1 MINKKIVYI
10 VGGLG
15 SQMSAYALW
24 ISLRNKF
31 EDVEYDLSWF
41 DENPQCHQ
49 GSELP
54 KIFGIPDRRSS
65 RWITYPLSQRLSR
78 IPARLL
84 FKVLKF
90 IRIVKWLSAERC
102 EYDYDPTVFSDR
114 YGVTVYYQCW
124 TSYKYFIGV
133 EDQIKAAFSFPP
145 ISSDFNE
152 KFQRF
157 KANRDIVSIHVRCGD
172 SITSP
177 AFAGLTPI
185 EYFREATDLISAKLK
200 SPIFLVFTD
209 DLNWCRK
216 NLHDHRLMFAKEI
229 FPEIVESYQDMQ
241 VMSMCDHNIISS
253 SSFSWWA
260 AFLNSNPL
268 KIVIAPEKWIR
279 PDYGKINNIRLT
291 EMVMPGW
298 ITIKNI

>member
-24 ISLRNKF
+24 ISLQNKF
-31 EDVEYDLSWF
+31 KEVEYDLSWF

-54 KIFGIPDRRSS
+54 KIFGIPDGRSS
-65 RWITYPLSQRLSR
+65 RWITYPLSLKLRR
-78 IPARLL
+78 IPARLV
-84 FKVLKF
+84 FKVLK
-90 IRIVKWLSAERC
+90 IIGIIKWLSAERC
-102 EYDYDPTVFSDR
+102 EYDFDPTVFTDR
-114 YGVTVYYQCW
+114 YGVTIYYQCW

-133 EDQIKAAFSFPP
+133 EDKIKTAFSFPP

-157 KANRDIVSIHVRCGD
+157 KANREVVAVHIRCGD
-172 SITSP
+172 SFISP

-185 EYFREATDLISAKLK
+185 AYFREAIDLISSKIK
-200 SPIFLVFTD
+200 SPIFLLFTD
-209 DLNWCRK
+209 DLEWCIK
-216 NLHDHRLMFAKEI
+216 NLDDKRLLFAKEI
-229 FPEIVESYQDMQ
+229 FPEILEPHQDMQ